1 MTELVEA
8 MRSTALQ
15 EPPEWVENLIT
26 EKLKQLKKEKA

>member
-15 EPPEWVENLIT
+15 EAPEWVENLIP
-26 EKLKQLKKEKA
+26 EKLEQINKKKS